1 MHMKKIKINVMALV
15 ALAVAGVT
23 GATLT
28 SAGVAKSNTQ
38 SQTYYY
44 NSTETDEG
52 DFAQPSNWS
61 TTDSSNEC
69 ESLGERPCHIEV
81 PTGQTINQVL
91 SNKSNDEVLDMS
103 TSRKP

>member
-44 NSTETDEG
+44 NSTETNEG
-52 DFAQPSNWS
+52 EFAQPSNWS
-61 TTDSSNEC
+61 TSDSSNEC
-69 ESLGERPCHIEV
+69 QSDGDRPCHIEV

-91 SNKSNDEVLDMS
+91 ANKSNDEVLEMS
-103 TSRKP
+103 TDRKP

>member
-1 MHMKKIKINVMALV
+1 MQMKKFKINVMAIV
-15 ALAVAGVT
+15 ALAVTGVT

-52 DFAQPSNWS
+52 EFAQPSNWS
-61 TTDSSNEC
+61 TTDSSSEC
-69 ESLGERPCHIEV
+69 QSDGDRPCHIEV

-91 SNKSNDEVLDMS
+91 ANKSNDEVLEMS
-103 TSRKP
+103 TDRKP